1 MFFFDSLSILP
12 SPGEESKCM
21 DGRIG
26 NVSQAVWLGQS
37 LGSWKMWAQLQSD
50 ERSSGSSFTCGIIQP
65 LRYEVPRSLIW
76 LWLFSRWQ
84 IIHFSSLASLISCF
98 CFSYPLVLCWF
109 FFFFSSQAAVL
120 WGQFRT
126 ERGSL
131 LRILQQTRPISRQ
144 TQAAIALYI
153 LSVSPLKDLFLRNYF
168 LICLC
173 AIYF

>member
-1 MFFFDSLSILP
+1 
-12 SPGEESKCM
+12 M

-109 FFFFSSQAAVL
+109 FFFFLHRQL
-120 WGQFRT
+120 YC
-126 ERGSL
+126 EGSL
-131 LRILQQTRPISRQ
+131 GQREAHFLGFCNRQDPLADKPRQPLPSTSFQSLLSKTCFLETIFSYVCVQSTFKGFRERNVRPLLR
-144 TQAAIALYI
+144 
-153 LSVSPLKDLFLRNYF
+153 
-168 LICLC
+168 
-173 AIYF
+173 